1 MSLGGPITKRGAE
14 TAEYHRAYYAAR
26 REKCRE
32 AARKRY
38 AENRAAVA
46 ARDRLKRQSMP
57 PEVRARRYALAQDA
71 RRLREFGLP
80 KGQYAAMLAA
90 QGGACAL
97 CGERASG
104 TAKSGKPIALHVDHD
119 HATGRIRGLLCGKC
133 NRAIGYLRDDPAL
146 IRKAALYV
154 EAHRVNS
161 RSA

>member
-1 MSLGGPITKRGAE
+1 MSLGGPTTKRGAE
-14 TAEYHRAYYAAR
+14 TAAYHRAYYRAN
-26 REKCRE
+26 RERCLAE
-32 AARKRY
+32 SRKRY
-38 AENRAAVA
+38 KANRETVAVKSKI
-46 ARDRLKRQSMP
+46 RRQLMS
-57 PEVRARRYALAQDA
+57 PEERARRHAVAQES

-80 KGQYAAMLAA
+80 KGQYAAMLAS

-104 TAKSGKPIALHVDHD
+104 LTKSGRPIALHVDHD

-154 EAHRVNS
+154 EAHHAHS